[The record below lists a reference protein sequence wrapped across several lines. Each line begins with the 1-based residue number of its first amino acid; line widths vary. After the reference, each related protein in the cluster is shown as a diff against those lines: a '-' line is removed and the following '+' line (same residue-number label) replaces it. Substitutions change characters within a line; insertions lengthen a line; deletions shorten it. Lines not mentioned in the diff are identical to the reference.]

1 MSIIERYILRNCA
14 LAFLVGLGLLTSVIW
29 ISQALREVDL
39 VASKGQTLA
48 IFFIITG
55 LTIPSLVA
63 IIAPL
68 ALFGAILYT
77 LNKLNADSEL
87 IVMSA
92 AGLSQWRLL
101 RPFAVVSLVVLILV
115 AWMSI
120 WAMPSSFR
128 GIRDMLS
135 KVRADF
141 VTFLVREGQFVPL
154 TNGIVFH
161 YRERG
166 PNGSLLGIFIQDRS
180 DPEVVNTYIAES
192 GATVEVEG
200 RNFLTLSKAFVQRQ
214 TRNDKDPAMV
224 SFESY
229 ALDLAQFTAKEDG
242 IILKPRERSTL
253 DLIKLDQ
260 NAADIYTKTYFGRY
274 RAELHDRFSG
284 PLYVLSFAM
293 IAFLALGQARTTRQ
307 GRGSAIAVA
316 IFAVLA
322 IRLAGFSAS
331 ALFQRSAWAI
341 VLVYGIP
348 LGAFALATF
357 LAFRQSRSKVP
368 APRLAA
374 RRHQVIQGTA
384 Q

>member
-68 ALFGAILYT
+68 ALFAAILYT

-180 DPEVVNTYIAES
+180 DPEVINTYIAES
-192 GATVEVEG
+192 GSTVEVDG

-253 DLIKLDQ
+253 DLIKLDPK
-260 NAADIYTKTYFGRY
+260 AADIYTQTYFGRY

-307 GRGSAIAVA
+307 GRGTAIAAA
-316 IFAVLA
+316 IIAVLA

-357 LAFRQSRSKVP
+357 LAFRRSGARVP
-368 APRLAA
+368 APRPVV

>member
-48 IFFIITG
+48 IFFFITG

-68 ALFGAILYT
+68 ALFAAILYT

-92 AGLSQWRLL
+92 AGLSQWRLM
-101 RPFAVVSLVVLILV
+101 RPFAIVSLAVLILV

-166 PNGSLLGIFIQDRS
+166 PDGSLLGIFIQDRS
-180 DPEVVNTYIAES
+180 DPDVINTYIAES
-192 GATVEVEG
+192 GSTVEVEG

-229 ALDLAQFTAKEDG
+229 ALDLAQFSAKEDG

-253 DLIKLDQ
+253 DLIKLDPKD
-260 NAADIYTKTYFGRY
+260 ADIYTKTYFGRF

-307 GRGSAIAVA
+307 GRGTAIAIA
-316 IFAVLA
+316 IISVLA

-348 LGAFALATF
+348 IGAFVIATF
-357 LAFRQSRSKVP
+357 LAFRRSGPKVP
-368 APRLAA
+368 APRPAA

>member
-48 IFFIITG
+48 IFFVITG

-68 ALFGAILYT
+68 ALFAAILYT

-92 AGLSQWRLL
+92 AGLSQWRLM
-101 RPFAVVSLVVLILV
+101 RPFAIVSVAVLILV

-180 DPEVVNTYIAES
+180 DPDVINTYIAES
-192 GATVEVEG
+192 GSTVEVEG

-229 ALDLAQFTAKEDG
+229 ALDLAQFSAKEDG

-253 DLIKLDQ
+253 DLITLDPK
-260 NAADIYTKTYFGRY
+260 NADIYTKTYFGRF

-307 GRGSAIAVA
+307 GRGTAIAVA
-316 IFAVLA
+316 IIAVLA

-331 ALFQRSAWAI
+331 ALFQRSGWAI
-341 VLVYGIP
+341 ALVYGIP
-348 LGAFALATF
+348 IGSFVLAAF
-357 LAFRQSRSKVP
+357 LAFRRSGAKVP
-368 APRLAA
+368 APRPAA

>member
-101 RPFAVVSLVVLILV
+101 RPFALVSLAVLILV

-180 DPEVVNTYIAES
+180 DPEVINTYIAES
-192 GATVEVEG
+192 GSTVEVEG

-224 SFESY
+224 SFENY

-274 RAELHDRFSG
+274 RAELHDRFAG

-357 LAFRQSRSKVP
+357 LAFRRSRSNVP

>member
-48 IFFIITG
+48 IFFVITG

-68 ALFGAILYT
+68 ALFAAILYT

-101 RPFAVVSLVVLILV
+101 RPFAIVSLVVLILV

-180 DPEVVNTYIAES
+180 DPEVINTYIAES
-192 GATVEVEG
+192 GSTVEVEG

-214 TRNDKDPAMV
+214 ARNDKDPAMV

-253 DLIKLDQ
+253 DLIRLDPKG
-260 NAADIYTKTYFGRY
+260 ADIYTQTYFGRF

-307 GRGSAIAVA
+307 GRGTAIAVA
-316 IFAVLA
+316 IISVLA

-341 VLVYGIP
+341 GLVYGIP
-348 LGAFALATF
+348 LGAFVIATF
-357 LAFRQSRSKVP
+357 LTFRHSGSKVP
-368 APRLAA
+368 LPRQAA

>member
-101 RPFAVVSLVVLILV
+101 RPFALVSLAVLILV

-154 TNGIVFH
+154 TKGIVFH

-180 DPEVVNTYIAES
+180 DPDVVNTYIAES

-224 SFESY
+224 SFENY

-242 IILKPRERSTL
+242 LILKPRERSTL
-253 DLIKLDQ
+253 DLLTLDQ
-260 NAADIYTKTYFGRY
+260 NSADNYTKTYFGRF

-357 LAFRQSRSKVP
+357 LTFRRSASKVP
-368 APRLAA
+368 TPRLAA